1 MYQRFRYACPKLL
14 ESPNTQKLKWF
25 SLDWWVVFQL
35 FCPAHTSASCWY
47 LAHTWCTLYGTWGY
61 CVYISDFEHTAF
73 THLLDFL
80 QIAYASHLSD
90 TLHVTA
96 WRHFTCH
103 TLCTQR
109 LIFVTKSSCPRST
122 TVYRK
127 QTPALD
133 LPLGSKWHL
142 NCMFIFNDKY
152 QCLEG
157 KAETVWGIYHDTTLH
172 Q

>member
-1 MYQRFRYACPKLL
+1 MFKRTLVSLHTWTNRYRHTQRETEADTNTRIRMYQRFRYPCLKLL

-25 SLDWWVVFQL
+25 SLDWSVLFQL

-47 LAHTWCTLYGTWGY
+47 LAHTWCTLYGTCAY
-61 CVYISDFEHTAF
+61 CVYISDFNILRLHT
-73 THLLDFL
+73 HVPHFL
-80 QIAYASHLSD
+80 QTAYASHLLD

-109 LIFVTKSSCPRST
+109 LIFVTKSSCQRRT

-133 LPLGSKWHL
+133 LPLGSK
-142 NCMFIFNDKY
+142 
-152 QCLEG
+152 
-157 KAETVWGIYHDTTLH
+157 
-172 Q
+172 